1 VRLLLSASPTQIE
14 EILPLG
20 ISMTSPL
27 PTLILWLPCAL
38 KRIALAMC
46 GVIVVMLAP
55 LSTSMGNVY
64 RVTFINNLR
73 VQLSIERVAELLRE
87 DLKQKA
93 IAL

>member
-1 VRLLLSASPTQIE
+1 
-14 EILPLG
+14 
-20 ISMTSPL
+20 
-27 PTLILWLPCAL
+27 
-38 KRIALAMC
+38 
-46 GVIVVMLAP
+46 MLAP